1 MMRKIISFF
10 MLATCAAFIVAGAAN
25 QGFSGFTFALPF
37 AAVFLYL
44 LKRFSLKVRVI
55 ALCGIVLMVL
65 PFAWQH
71 EENTI
76 IYPWIGDEFIAS
88 CGWEAITYGKEFT
101 GYQYATLVFEG
112 DEVDKKHL
120 LSRRPISCEATWA
133 LKRVLVRHP
142 DLSTQYYP
150 VFSIDGFEATMSGR
164 ELNTAFQSGRLTH
177 AHIRHSYD
185 LQSEWTQDLSQLM
198 MWPSVPISLLTR
210 LQMIFSSSGAL
221 ENAG

>member
-1 MMRKIISFF
+1 MMRKIIAFF
-10 MLATCAAFIVAGAAN
+10 MLATCAAFIVAGAVN

-44 LKRFSLKVRVI
+44 LKRFSFKVRVI

-112 DEVDKKHL
+112 DEVDEKHL

-164 ELNTAFQSGRLTH
+164 ELNTAFQAGRLTH
-177 AHIRHSYD
+177 AHIARSYE

-210 LQMIFSSSGAL
+210 LQMIFSSSGAS

>member
-1 MMRKIISFF
+1 
-10 MLATCAAFIVAGAAN
+10 MLATCAAFIVAGAVN

-112 DEVDKKHL
+112 GEVDEKHL

>member
-10 MLATCAAFIVAGAAN
+10 MLATCAALIVAGAAN

>member
-1 MMRKIISFF
+1 MRQTSDISMMRKIISFF
-10 MLATCAAFIVAGAAN
+10 MLATCAAFIVAGAVN

-112 DEVDKKHL
+112 DEVDEKHL
-120 LSRRPISCEATWA
+120 LSRSPISCEATWA

-198 MWPSVPISLLTR
+198 MCPFR
-210 LQMIFSSSGAL
+210 C
-221 ENAG
+221 

>member
-1 MMRKIISFF
+1 MRKIISFF
-10 MLATCAAFIVAGAAN
+10 MLATCAAFIVAGAVN

-37 AAVFLYL
+37 VAVFLYL
-44 LKRFSLKVRVI
+44 LKHFSLKARVI

-65 PFAWQH
+65 PFTWQH

-76 IYPWIGDEFIAS
+76 IYPWSGDEFIAS

-112 DEVDKKHL
+112 GEVDEKHL

-164 ELNTAFQSGRLTH
+164 ELNTAFQAGRLTH
-177 AHIRHSYD
+177 AHIARSYE

-210 LQMIFSSSGAL
+210 LQMIFSSLGAS

>member
-1 MMRKIISFF
+1 
-10 MLATCAAFIVAGAAN
+10 MLATCAAFIVAGAVN

-210 LQMIFSSSGAL
+210 LQMIFSSSGAS